1 MIIPFNFQPQTTGYS
16 SQNAYWLAK
25 AADLAYNKISQDNFV
40 SDKNEIFRQLQ
51 SWSNEFQ
58 DVAVF
63 DKKSSQGFVA
73 KHRDFII
80 VAFRGSDQWQDWL
93 DNVNLPAIPH
103 NLGRV
108 HRGFQM
114 ALDDIWQE
122 MLETIVSF
130 KDNHQTLWFTGHSLG
145 GALATLAA
153 AERIAQDQPFN
164 GVYTFGQPRC
174 VDRQMARNMNIEAK
188 ARIFRFHNNND
199 IVPRVPQR
207 IMGYSHLGTFIYI
220 DVDKKLHTDIHWWN
234 QFLDRVGGILEALKE
249 TGVDKLED
257 HKMASYIE
265 ALERNISVTLE
276 RL

>member
-16 SQNAYWLAK
+16 PHNAYWLAK

-63 DKKSSQGFVA
+63 NKKSSQGFVA

-93 DNVNLPAIPH
+93 DNLNLPAIPH

-114 ALDDIWQE
+114 ALDDIWQD
-122 MLETIVSF
+122 MLATIVSF
-130 KDNHQTLWFTGHSLG
+130 KDNHQTLWLTGHSLG
-145 GALATLAA
+145 GALATLAG